1 MNKNG
6 SKSLK
11 IIQNYQKWREPSHRN
26 DANGPKSNI
35 KMSENG
41 SKSHKMNGI
50 IKIERT
56 QLPKWCKWT
65 KINYKMKNRSK

>member
-11 IIQNYQKWREPSHRN
+11 IIKKLSKSREPSHQN
-26 DANGPKSNI
+26 DA
-35 KMSENG
+35 NG
-41 SKSHKMNGI
+41 SKSHKMNVI

-56 QLPKWCKWT
+56 QSPK
-65 KINYKMKNRSK
+65 

>member
-11 IIQNYQKWREPSHRN
+11 RIQNYQKQREPSHRN

-41 SKSHKMNGI
+41 SESHKMNEI

-56 QLPKWCKWT
+56 QSPK
-65 KINYKMKNRSK
+65 